1 MNMNRNVAASL
12 SLMLLAGVF
21 GSPGDAW
28 AITYTWEIFK
38 TADVSELTLAPGE
51 SAQIIFEIRV
61 EQTVTDGTDL
71 LNINGSPVVTVTD
84 SLVWNWTGTAGGTTT
99 WYVPYLV
106 SASID
111 SPSSWTV
118 ANTATI
124 TETGQSAD
132 AQVLINVSR
141 TVPEPGTLALLGLG
155 LAGLGLSRRRKV

>member
-1 MNMNRNVAASL
+1 
-12 SLMLLAGVF
+12 MLLAGVF

-61 EQTVTDGTDL
+61 EQTVTDSGTDPV
-71 LNINGSPVVTVTD
+71 IIIGSPVVNVTD
-84 SLVWNWTGTAGGTTT
+84 SLVWNWTGTASGTTT

-132 AQVLINVSR
+132 SQVLINLSR